1 MVIRPPDAATLRR
14 LGRDLA
20 YILPGLPLALLG
32 VAVLWPLT
40 VVSTVLGVVWVGV
53 LLIPLALALAS
64 AFAQLSR
71 SRLRRWGLEV
81 APPRYRPRG
90 RGARGLLRLLTD
102 PRRWLDLAFE
112 ALVALPLRLVTFVI
126 AVAWPLAGAAG
137 LTYWL
142 WNRFLPDGALIENL
156 PGAWALML
164 LGGLVLALTTPTLV
178 SVSARA
184 DASVSAALLGGALAP
199 MPHGPGEIVSLPVG
213 SEETGGSLSSSAWT
227 RMAVAFAAFVLVVV
241 GWPVTA
247 VLYDVDPAVAMVVT
261 VAHSAAAILAVRWPW
276 AGLSLSVAA
285 ALATMLVTTGGQ
297 GSWPWPWPVTSLLAH
312 CLTLVVLALCHRW
325 FWAVS
330 AWSAGAVLTLGSL
343 LVTSPEL
350 LPGGTLRS
358 VLTNG
363 VVLVAVSG
371 GVLLLSLMV
380 HQWIL
385 IAGQVERAETHSAEE
400 ERRRRELE
408 ERNRIARELHDVVAH
423 SMSVITVQAGT
434 AKYRMPAMTEQTEQE
449 FEDIAASARQA
460 LGEMRSLLTILRTED
475 GASRADGDIGVDTV
489 PLPDLG
495 DVTELVASSRA
506 SGTRITVTGVAETL
520 ARCEVPPTVGLT
532 AYRVV
537 QEALSN
543 ALRHARGSAITVRV
557 GTEEDGSQL
566 VVEVVNSA
574 PEGIGESL
582 PGSGLGLAGTRERV
596 TSLGGSVGVGPTSSG
611 GFAVRARLPLVE

>member
-1 MVIRPPDAATLRR
+1 MFLIPDRRSLRQLR
-14 LGRDLA
+14 HDLA
-20 YILPGLPLALLG
+20 LVIPGLPLTVFAGLLLLPLLAIS
-32 VAVLWPLT
+32 AVL
-40 VVSTVLGVVWVGV
+40 SIVWVGV
-53 LLIPLALALAS
+53 LLLPLTLTLAS
-64 AFAQLSR
+64 AWARLDR
-71 SRLRRWGLEV
+71 ARLRRWGTEV
-81 APPRYRPRG
+81 TAPVYRRRG
-90 RGARGLLRLLTD
+90 PGARGLLRLNSD
-102 PRRWLDLAFE
+102 SRRWLDLAFE
-112 ALVALPLRLVTFVI
+112 GFIALPVRAVTAGVTLVWATG
-126 AVAWPLAGAAG
+126 AVAG
-137 LTYWL
+137 LTWWAWEPL
-142 WNRFLPDGALIENL
+142 LP
-156 PGAWALML
+156 MR
-164 LGGLVLALTTPTLV
+164 TPTLPGQWALTLILGLMLAFSFPAMTHALALLDV
-178 SVSARA
+178 VVTAP
-184 DASVSAALLGGALAP
+184 LLGGAV
-199 MPHGPGEIVSLPVG
+199 PGSRLRGTIPPPRSAEADIRVR
-213 SEETGGSLSSSAWT
+213 ESAWT
-227 RMAVAFAAFVLVVV
+227 RMTVAFLAFVLVVV

-247 VLYDVDPAVAMVVT
+247 LLYQVDPAIAMVVT

-276 AGLSLSVAA
+276 AGLPLSVAA

-297 GSWPWPWPVTSLLAH
+297 DSWPWPWPVTSLLAH

-325 FWAVS
+325 YWAVS

-350 LPGGTLRS
+350 LPGGTLRT

-475 GASRADGDIGVDTV
+475 SASRTDGEIGVDTV
-489 PLPDLG
+489 PLPDLS
-495 DVTELVASSRA
+495 DITELVASSRA
-506 SGTRITVTGVAETL
+506 TGTRITVTGVAETL
-520 ARCEVPPTVGLT
+520 ARSEVPPTVGLT

-543 ALRHARGSAITVRV
+543 ALRHARGSAISVRID
-557 GTEEDGSQL
+557 TAENESLL
-566 VVEVVNSA
+566 VVEVINSA

-596 TSLGGSVGVGPTSSG
+596 TSLGGTVGAGPTSSD
-611 GFAVRARLPLVE
+611 GFAVRARIPLVE